1 MKLLATLVLTLSLP
15 LAGCVGVSDLRGS
28 KDAPAF
34 YGATLRTAQEYTD
47 CLVASWQAQGGK
59 VARQPIQDGFEVS
72 YEGSL
77 AADGVLTAVTWNGRT
92 DVALQ
97 LRQSQ
102 RGQSLIDSANL
113 CM

>member
-1 MKLLATLVLTLSLP
+1 
-15 LAGCVGVSDLRGS
+15 
-28 KDAPAF
+28 
-34 YGATLRTAQEYTD
+34 
-47 CLVASWQAQGGK
+47 
-59 VARQPIQDGFEVS
+59 VS

-77 AADGVLTAVTWNGRT
+77 AADGVLTAITWNGRT

-102 RGQSLIDSANL
+102 SGQSLVDSANL